1 MLQKQQQDG
10 RDCLHNDLFVS
21 IDINTKFHALQHSCP
36 VESDIM
42 IFYRDVVY
50 SGQKICYFPGYSNMK
65 SQPWVQ
71 LPDNYDKI
79 AVIL

>member
-1 MLQKQQQDG
+1 MFCPHLVDVIEFEVLQKQQQDG

-42 IFYRDVVY
+42 IFYLDVVY
-50 SGQKICYFPGYSNMK
+50 LDQKICYFFVHSNTK
-65 SQPWVQ
+65 S
-71 LPDNYDKI
+71 
-79 AVIL
+79 